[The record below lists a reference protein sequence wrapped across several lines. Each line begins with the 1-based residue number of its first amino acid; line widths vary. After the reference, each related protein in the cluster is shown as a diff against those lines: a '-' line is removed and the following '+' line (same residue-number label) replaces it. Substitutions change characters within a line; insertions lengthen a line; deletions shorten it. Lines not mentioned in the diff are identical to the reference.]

1 MSLGDLLRTTVTLKR
16 KVLVKDASGGE
27 TMPSY
32 AAVSGYSGVACDI
45 QPASD
50 SVRSQYMQV
59 QANLMHTILSE
70 TQIPAKAEDIL
81 VSNGGRTFQFRG
93 RKPLPEGYELD
104 QWPAEIHV
112 EEQLG

>member
-1 MSLGDLLRTTVTLKR
+1 MSILTLSRTSATLKR
-16 KVLVKDASGGE
+16 KVLVKDASGGM

-32 AAVSGYSGVACDI
+32 SAVTGYSNVPCDI

-50 SVRSQYMQV
+50 QVRSQYMQT
-59 QANLMHTILSE
+59 QANVTHVVLSE
-70 TQIPAKAEDIL
+70 TEIPAKAEDIL
-81 VSNGGRTFQFRG
+81 VAAGRTFQFRG
-93 RKPLPEGYELD
+93 RKPQPPGYEG